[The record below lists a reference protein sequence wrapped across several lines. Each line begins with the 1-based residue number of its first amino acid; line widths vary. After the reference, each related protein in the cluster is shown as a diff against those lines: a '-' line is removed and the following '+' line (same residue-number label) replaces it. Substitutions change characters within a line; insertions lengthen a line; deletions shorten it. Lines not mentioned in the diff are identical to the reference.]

1 MNHLKQNIENVMSKL
16 IKIPIYNTN
25 NNTPSSS
32 NKDRKYLDEKPV
44 HPPSIF
50 PTEKSR
56 EDLGNSLL
64 AKPATNFL
72 QLQLSSLHDNT
83 PVKVEDNIT
92 KCKSTLD
99 FNVYLKMFIHELRTP
114 ISSISMGLDL
124 LEADKP
130 NKKTKHMIRDLKQ
143 SIAFIESIFSNFAGI
158 QEGNIE
164 LNSFNP
170 FSLDELLKLV
180 EQHLSYHIKEGNILF
195 EYNIQPDI
203 CDWNYGDKYNLKHC
217 IINLLKNAIKYREP
231 SRTSLISIDVKKT
244 NNITI
249 TPHPPPSPKLHSS
262 NATMLTQS
270 SRSIRSKNKQT
281 ITISIKDNNEHILPH
296 IKERLFESF
305 NSTSGSGLG
314 LYICKQ
320 IIDLHGGDISHYFI
334 EPVGNEFVIN
344 LQLELCE
351 NPSLQIFSKSFRIY
365 NSSIINENDNESEN
379 ENENENVSERSRI
392 NIIIAD
398 DSALNRK
405 LMYKI
410 LKKVNYMFHIY
421 TTIDGNDTIN
431 KIKTI
436 TDKIDIIIL
445 DKHMPIMDGI
455 TTTYELR
462 KLHYNNLILGL
473 TGDDDVSGNNMFIEK
488 GADYVFIKPL
498 DLTKVKMIE
507 YFISKYGTV
516 HMENKH
522 IRDISGNLEW
532 V

>member
-1 MNHLKQNIENVMSKL
+1 MNQVKQNIENVMSKL

-32 NKDRKYLDEKPV
+32 NKDRKYLDENTV
-44 HPPSIF
+44 
-50 PTEKSR
+50 
-56 EDLGNSLL
+56 
-64 AKPATNFL
+64 

-83 PVKVEDNIT
+83 LVKVEDNKT
-92 KCKSTLD
+92 KDRSTLD

-130 NKKTKHMIRDLKQ
+130 NKKTRNMIYDLKH

-158 QEGNIE
+158 QQGNIE

-180 EQHLSYHIKEGNILF
+180 EHHLSYHIKEGNIIF

-203 CDWNYGDKYNLKHC
+203 CDWNYGDKYNIKHC

-231 SRTSLISIDVKKT
+231 SRTSLISIDVKKKI
-244 NNITI
+244 NNVTF
-249 TPHPPPSPKLHSS
+249 TPQPPSKLHSS
-262 NATMLTQS
+262 NATLLTQS
-270 SRSIRSKNKQT
+270 SRSIRSKNKQ
-281 ITISIKDNNEHILPH
+281 IIIISIKDNNEHILPH

-351 NPSLQIFSKSFRIY
+351 NPSLQIYSQSFRMF
-365 NSSIINENDNESEN
+365 NRPTINEN
-379 ENENENVSERSRI
+379 ENENENESESERSRI

-398 DSALNRK
+398 DSHINRK

-431 KIKTI
+431 KIKSV

-462 KLHYNNLILGL
+462 KLPYNNLILGL
-473 TGDDDVSGNNMFIEK
+473 TGDLDVSGNNMFVEK

-498 DLTKVKMIE
+498 DFTKVKMIE

-522 IRDISGNLEW
+522 IQEINGNLEW